1 MNMGEAIDLI
11 IEDPMKVFVITFPLY
26 EKPIKD
32 TNYLINVGGQLE
44 VQRWGK
50 FEEFLMYS
58 DKYIQAVY
66 SIFEGKMR

>member
-44 VQRWGK
+44 V
-50 FEEFLMYS
+50 
-58 DKYIQAVY
+58 
-66 SIFEGKMR
+66 